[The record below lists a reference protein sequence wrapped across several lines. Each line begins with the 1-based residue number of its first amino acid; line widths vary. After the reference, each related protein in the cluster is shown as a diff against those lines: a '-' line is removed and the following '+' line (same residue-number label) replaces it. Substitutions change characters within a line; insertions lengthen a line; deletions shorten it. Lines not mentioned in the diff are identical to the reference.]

1 MLRALGT
8 YWALAKGYRV
18 RPWASPYIRWRL
30 ETLLGGDMHA
40 LGPVRFFG
48 IVWREHRRLTNFLD
62 WAEEHRHRV

>member
-8 YWALAKGYRV
+8 YWTLAKGYRV

-40 LGPVRFFG
+40 LGPARFFR
-48 IVWREHRRLTNFLD
+48 IAWRERRRLSSFLD
-62 WAEEHRHRV
+62 WTEEHRHRL